1 MDWLSPVLTALI
13 SKLDPISLILLIIV
27 AACGYYHIV
36 WRREDREDREKI
48 LDAFNRNTEALA
60 SIKNV
65 ISAATGRP
73 L

>member
-1 MDWLSPVLTALI
+1 MDSLVPVLTALI
-13 SKLDPISLILLIIV
+13 SKLDPVTIVLLILV
-27 AACGYYHIV
+27 AGCGYYHII
-36 WRREDREDREKI
+36 WRREDRDDRQKL
-48 LDAFNRNTEALA
+48 LDAFNKNTDALS

>member
-1 MDWLSPVLTALI
+1 MDWLGPVFTALI

-65 ISAATGRP
+65 ISAATGKP

>member
-1 MDWLSPVLTALI
+1 MEWLGPVFTALI

>member
-1 MDWLSPVLTALI
+1 MDWLGPVFTALI

-27 AACGYYHIV
+27 GACGYYHIV
-36 WRREDREDREKI
+36 WRREDREDRQKI
-48 LDAFNRNTEALA
+48 LDAFNKNTDALS

-65 ISAATGRP
+65 ISASTGRP

>member
-1 MDWLSPVLTALI
+1 MDWLGPVFTALI
-13 SKLDPISLILLIIV
+13 GKLDPISLILLIIV

-60 SIKNV
+60 SIKNT
-65 ISAATGRP
+65 ISAISGRA

>member
-1 MDWLSPVLTALI
+1 MDWLGPVFTALI

>member
-1 MDWLSPVLTALI
+1 MEWLGPVFTALI
-13 SKLDPISLILLIIV
+13 GKLDPISLILLIIV